1 VTIATT
7 ETIEAT
13 RETERKGRDDSVVT
27 HGLPALV
34 LAHTEGGLRA
44 PEVRFLPAQGVE
56 LGRGCEVFDGGVLQD
71 GRMSRSHARIYQE
84 DERWYVR
91 DLGSRNGS
99 KLNGQ
104 RLEGAAPLASNSVL
118 RLGDTLLVFAQC
130 HARGESDPEL
140 VGVSAAIGAIRSA
153 IDAVARDVTT
163 VLITGETG
171 TGKEVVAQALH
182 QKSGR
187 KGRLVS
193 VNCGAMPETLLASE
207 LFGHTKGAF
216 TGANEARDGL
226 FRHADG
232 GTLFLDEMG
241 EMPLA
246 LQVQLLRVLETR
258 VVRPVGSTRDFPVD
272 VRVIAA
278 THRDLPLAIHASTF
292 RADLYARL
300 AQWRVQLPRL
310 RERRA
315 DIPLLTRRLLARR
328 GADGRAMTPDLAE
341 ALLLHSWAFN
351 VRGLLNTL
359 TTADIACPRG
369 EPLALRPEIEAI
381 LATDRAMLDPFSSP
395 APAPL
400 DLPEKPRATIEEAL
414 RSSRGRIAEAAR
426 QLRCSRQQLYRWID
440 AHGIDIQKFRIG

>member
-7 ETIEAT
+7 ETADT
-13 RETERKGRDDSVVT
+13 TKETERKERDDARAAQ
-27 HGLPALV
+27 GLPALV
-34 LAHTEGGLRA
+34 LAHTESGLRP
-44 PEVRFLPAQGVE
+44 PEVRFLPNQGVE
-56 LGRGCEVFDGGVLQD
+56 LGRGCQVFDGGMLLD
-71 GRMSRSHARIYQE
+71 SRMSRAHAQIFREE
-84 DERWYVR
+84 DRWFFR

-99 KLNGQ
+99 QLNG
-104 RLEGAAPLASNSVL
+104 RRVEGTAPLQPNAVL
-118 RLGDTLLVFAQC
+118 RMGDTLLVFASC
-130 HARGESDPEL
+130 HAHGDGGAGL

-187 KGRLVS
+187 RGRLVS
-193 VNCGAMPETLLASE
+193 INCGAIPEALLASE
-207 LFGHTKGAF
+207 LFGHVKGAF
-216 TGANEARDGL
+216 TGASEARDGL

-241 EMPLA
+241 EMPLS

-258 VVRPVGSTRDFPVD
+258 TVRPVGSTRDLPID

-278 THRDLPLAIHASTF
+278 THRDLPSAIHSGAF

-300 AQWRVQLPRL
+300 AQWRVQLPLL
-310 RERRA
+310 RDRRA
-315 DIPLLTRRLLARR
+315 DIPLLIRRLLARR
-328 GADGRAMTPDLAE
+328 GAEDRGMTADLAE

-351 VRGLLNTL
+351 VRGLLNAL

-369 EPLALRPEIEAI
+369 ERLSLRPEIEAI
-381 LATDRAMLDPFSSP
+381 LATDRAMLGPSHEEAAASP
-395 APAPL
+395 ETP
-400 DLPEKPRATIEEAL
+400 KKSRAAVEEAL
-414 RSSRGRIAEAAR
+414 RAARGSVAEASR
-426 QLRCSRQQLYRWID
+426 NLGCTRQQIYRWIE
-440 AHGIDIQKFRIG
+440 AHGIDIWKFRER